1 MTPLRL
7 LGVGVDLATDAGE
20 RIDGR
25 PVDAV
30 AVSTLTAAV
39 DRIDA
44 DVDIDGVVTASDLPD
59 GDGIALL
66 RAVRDRSPDLPVVV
80 VAEAGSEQLA
90 SDAIAAGVTDYV
102 PRSADV
108 DLGARIADAITSSP
122 ATTDPVRTA
131 FPDLGFVV
139 DTEGNLV
146 EVLAGPTAE
155 TYLPADPAALSGR
168 HLVEALS
175 DPAGVVLAEA
185 TRRVLETGTERTVE
199 FELSTPSGTEW
210 FDARVAPAGG
220 RAVVVARRVTDR
232 KRERRALERQQ
243 AHLSQAQEVARI
255 GSWYRHYSSSELW
268 WSEMVYDI
276 FGRSPAAGPPTH
288 ETFLSAVH
296 PDDRDDV
303 TDRLEAALDGEPY
316 DVEHRILVDG
326 ETRWVRERA
335 EFSFNDEGD
344 PIEAVGIVHD
354 ITDRKEYERRLET
367 TNERLDVLHRIAR
380 HDIRNRMNVVLGCA
394 AELRRVPVSGSAS
407 VRLVER
413 IETAAEELLDIGRQL
428 RDADRVVT
436 TDPDRQPVDVAA
448 LVSDL
453 VDEFAADA
461 PDVTWYTAV
470 PDSLGARATPTLAVA
485 LANIV
490 ENAVEHNEGDRQ
502 RVAVVVTARDDDH
515 LEIRVVDDGPGI
527 PPVERELL
535 VGDRERTQVAHS
547 SGLGLWLTRWIVAN
561 AGGTL
566 DINVGRHGGTVVTV
580 DLPRVDA
587 DALQRH
593 G

>member
-1 MTPLRL
+1 MAPIRL
-7 LGVGVDLATDAGE
+7 LDVGVGVSTDIGE

-25 PVDAV
+25 PVDVV
-30 AVSTLTAAV
+30 AVSTLAAAADRV
-39 DRIDA
+39 DA
-44 DVDIDGVVTASDLPD
+44 EIDGVVTAYHLPD

-66 RAVRDRSPDLPVVV
+66 RAVRDRFPDLPVVV
-80 VAEAGSEQLA
+80 VAEGGNERIA
-90 SDAIAAGVTDYV
+90 SDAIEAGVTDYV
-102 PRSADV
+102 SRSADV
-108 DLGARIADAITSSP
+108 DLGARIADAIADAPS
-122 ATTDPVRTA
+122 ATDPVRTA

-139 DTEGNLV
+139 DTEGTLV

-155 TYLPADPAALSGR
+155 TYLSDDPTALSGR
-168 HLVEALS
+168 NLAEALS
-175 DPAGVVLAEA
+175 DPAGVVLAET
-185 TRRVLETGTERTVE
+185 TRRALETDTERTVE

-210 FDARVAPAGG
+210 FEARVAVADGV
-220 RAVVVARRVTDR
+220 RAVVVARRITDR
-232 KRERRALERQQ
+232 KRERRDIERQQ

-255 GSWYRHYSSSELW
+255 GSWHRHFPSSELW

-276 FGRSPAAGPPTH
+276 FGRSPEAGSPTH
-288 ETFLSAVH
+288 EAFLSAVH

-303 TDRLEAALDGEPY
+303 TDQWEAALDGEPY

-335 EFSFNDEGD
+335 DFSFDDEGN
-344 PIEAVGIVHD
+344 PVEAVGIVHD
-354 ITDRKEYERRLET
+354 ITDRKEHERRLET

-394 AELRRVPVSGSAS
+394 TELRRALAPGSAS
-407 VRLVER
+407 VRMVDR
-413 IETAAEELLDIGRQL
+413 IETAAEDLLDIGQQL

-470 PDSLGARATPTLAVA
+470 PDSLGARATPSLVVA
-485 LANIV
+485 LANVV

-502 RVAVVVTARDDDH
+502 RVAVAVTERDDDRI
-515 LEIRVVDDGPGI
+515 EIRVVDDGPGI

-535 VGDRERTQVAHS
+535 VGDRKRTQVAHS

-566 DINVGRHGGTVVTV
+566 DIHAGRRGGTVVTV
-580 DLPRVDA
+580 DLPRADA
-587 DALQRH
+587 DALQGDR
-593 G
+593 

>member
-1 MTPLRL
+1 MAPIRL
-7 LGVGVDLATDAGE
+7 LAVGVGVTTDIGE

-25 PVDAV
+25 PVDIV
-30 AVSTLTAAV
+30 AVPTMAAAV
-39 DRIDA
+39 DRVDA
-44 DVDIDGVVTASDLPD
+44 DIDCVVTASHLPD

-66 RAVRDRSPDLPVVV
+66 RAVRDRSPALPVVV
-80 VAEAGSEQLA
+80 VAEAGSERFA

-108 DLGARIADAITSSP
+108 DLGTRIADAIADAPS
-122 ATTDPVRTA
+122 TDPVRTA

-139 DTEGNLV
+139 DAEGYLV

-155 TYLPADPAALSGR
+155 TYLPDAPAALSGR
-168 HLVEALS
+168 HLAEALS
-175 DPAGVVLAEA
+175 DPAGVSLAEA

-199 FELSTPSGTEW
+199 FELSTPSGAEW
-210 FDARVAPAGG
+210 FEARVATADGA
-220 RAVVVARRVTDR
+220 RAVVVVARRSTER

-255 GSWYRHYSSSELW
+255 GSWYRHFPSSELW

-276 FGRSPAAGPPTH
+276 FGRSPGAGPPTH

-303 TDRLEAALDGEPY
+303 TDRWEAALDGEPY

-354 ITDRKEYERRLET
+354 ITDRKEHERRLET

-394 AELRRVPVSGSAS
+394 AELRRALPPGSAS
-407 VRLVER
+407 VRMVAR
-413 IETAAEELLDIGRQL
+413 IETAAEELLGIGRQL

-436 TDPDRQPVDVAA
+436 TDPDRRPVDVAA

-470 PDSLGARATPTLAVA
+470 PDSLGARATPTLVVA

-502 RVAVVVTARDDDH
+502 CVAVVVTERDDDRV
-515 LEIRVVDDGPGI
+515 EIRVVDDGPGI

-547 SGLGLWLTRWIVAN
+547 SGLGLWLTRWVVAN

-566 DINVGRHGGTVVTV
+566 DILPGRHGGTVVTI
-580 DLPRVDA
+580 DLPRVDTA
-587 DALQRH
+587 ELQGH